1 MTVRTPTSPRQLKP
15 ELERDFTRSPEL
27 GYEPP
32 DEVGFVRC
40 LSHGFPTPL
49 ARWHYHDEYELH
61 LITSTSG
68 KVFVGDWIGPF
79 QAGHLV
85 LTGPKLPHNWVSMD
99 MPEGGVAQRDL
110 VIQFPHLPLI
120 KAAETIPELREVLP
134 MLERA
139 KHGIEFFGLS
149 EAAETHWH
157 RVKASHG
164 LRRLT
169 AFCDFLADLAACT
182 DYRLLSSVQ
191 LQSDDDDASIN
202 QIHAV
207 VSRITDH
214 LADDHSA
221 SALAAELGMSESRF
235 SRFFRKATGNTF
247 TDFVNR
253 VRISRAC
260 QLLMDTDQQVTH
272 ICYEVG
278 FNNVANFNRRFLE
291 IKGMTPTEFR
301 KQSLTRFK
309 GAA

>member
-1 MTVRTPTSPRQLKP
+1 MTLKVPAAPRQLKP
-15 ELERDFTRSPEL
+15 ELERDFTRSPDL

-40 LSHGFPTPL
+40 LEHGFPTPL

-68 KVFVGDWIGPF
+68 KAFVGDWIGPF

-85 LTGPKLPHNWVSMD
+85 LTGPRLPHNWVSMD
-99 MPEGGVAQRDL
+99 MPQDGVPQRDL
-110 VIQFPHLPLI
+110 VIQFPHEPLV
-120 KAAETIPELREVLP
+120 KAAETIPELRDVLP
-134 MLERA
+134 LLERA

-149 EAAETHWH
+149 EAAERHWK
-157 RVKASHG
+157 RVKAARG

-182 DYRLLSSVQ
+182 DYRLLSAVQ
-191 LQSDDDDASIN
+191 LQSDDDDASID
-202 QIHAV
+202 QIHEV
-207 VSRITDH
+207 LTRITDH
-214 LADDHSA
+214 LAEEHSA
-221 SALAAELGMSESRF
+221 GALAAELGMSESKF

-301 KQSLTRFK
+301 KQSLNRFK

>member
-1 MTVRTPTSPRQLKP
+1 MTLKVPAAPRQLKP
-15 ELERDFTRSPEL
+15 ELERDFTRSPDL

-40 LSHGFPTPL
+40 LEHGFPTPL

-79 QAGHLV
+79 QAGQLV
-85 LTGPKLPHNWVSMD
+85 LTGPRLPHNWVSMD
-99 MPEGGVAQRDL
+99 IPEGGVAQRDL
-110 VIQFPHLPLI
+110 VIQFPHGPLTH
-120 KAAETIPELREVLP
+120 AAETIPELREVLP
-134 MLERA
+134 LLERA
-139 KHGIEFFGLS
+139 KHGIEFFGMS
-149 EAAETHWH
+149 EVAEQHWK
-157 RVKASHG
+157 RVKAARG

-169 AFCDFLADLAACT
+169 AFCDYMADLAACT

-191 LQSDDDDASIN
+191 LQSDDDDASID

-221 SALAAELGMSESRF
+221 GALATELGMSESKF